1 MIHSGQSHNMYT
13 YYVQKKCYYMFP
25 SISVLIRVLL
35 HFEPRSLVS
44 EPAAK
49 AVTLPVAARMQ
60 PLKSLLY
67 LSLRSTTDFKVQ
79 E

>member
-1 MIHSGQSHNMYT
+1 MGPSRNMYT
-13 YYVQKKCYYMFP
+13 YYAQKKCYDMFP

-35 HFEPRSLVS
+35 HFESRSLVS

-49 AVTLPVAARMQ
+49 AVTLPLATRIQ

-67 LSLRSTTDFKVQ
+67 LSFRSRTNFKVQ